1 MMAAIEII
9 LFLLFI
15 RVLKFKHKMKFY
27 AISTLQTWPMM
38 GLKSVHR
45 FVWAGYLIRLT
56 NLINN

>member
-38 GLKSVHR
+38 GLKSVHIL
-45 FVWAGYLIRLT
+45 FMGRLF
-56 NLINN
+56 N